1 MFAFGERMI
10 IVAKRHL
17 NDSRFTILYSLIKM
31 SMVNSIVQYAI
42 PMAAALLIMAFYLG
56 LPALKSCPLP
66 APGMKKDNWRLD
78 ALLMALITGIYALT
92 AFHDLGDTTAP
103 QSFVPM
109 AGREAVFT
117 LSEHPAELMLY
128 TGVGMG
134 GYRFEISE
142 DGENYAPLTEDFTQ
156 DHVAVLKWHSIP
168 LASEGEGACSVK
180 IACTNG
186 EPWLGEVVFRDSAG
200 RVIPAES
207 ADAVLCDEQALCP
220 AAYSID
226 NSTYFDEI
234 YHARTAWEHLHGVW
248 PYEISHPPLGKLILS
263 LGIQLFGM
271 TPFGWRF
278 SGTLFGVLMLPV
290 MYLFLKKLFGGSAVP
305 ALGTLVFA
313 ADFMHFVQTRIATI
327 DTYGVFFILL
337 MYYFMYI
344 WLSEDRLWA
353 LALAGIAFGLGAA
366 SKWICIY
373 AGAGLGVLWLVHWGM
388 QFAREGKAAFSR
400 FAKNAV
406 FCMLFFVAIPGL
418 IYYLSYLPYGE
429 ARGAA
434 VFTRAYWDI
443 VWDNQS
449 YMFSY
454 HSQLVATHPYASKWY
469 QWLLDIRPILYYME
483 SGAGGERIRISAFV
497 NPLLCWGGLLALFVL
512 LYMALFRRDR
522 RAGFLLIGFLA
533 QLLPW
538 VFIDRLT
545 FAYHYFPSAAFLV
558 LALGYVFALMREGR
572 RNWLLYATGF
582 TLACMLTFVL
592 FYPELSAHP
601 IEPGF
606 ADRMLR
612 WLPTWPLVRLLL

>member
-1 MFAFGERMI
+1 MI
-10 IVAKRHL
+10 
-17 NDSRFTILYSLIKM
+17 DSII
-31 SMVNSIVQYAI
+31 QYFI
-42 PMAAALLIMAFYLG
+42 PISAVLLIVAFYLG
-56 LPALKSCPLP
+56 LPPLGNCPLP
-66 APGMKKDNWRLD
+66 SPGTKKDNWRLD
-78 ALLMALITGIYALT
+78 ALLMAAITGVYALT
-92 AFHDLGDTTAP
+92 AFYDLGDTTAP

-109 AGREAVFT
+109 AGHEAVFA

-134 GYRFEISE
+134 GYRIEISE
-142 DGENYAPLTEDFTQ
+142 DGENYTPLTEDFTQ

-168 LASEGEGACSVK
+168 LAAEGEGACSVK

-186 EPWLGEVVFRDSAG
+186 EPWLGEVVFRDSG
-200 RVIPAES
+200 GKSLPIES
-207 ADAVLCDEQALCP
+207 LDAALCDEQALCP

-226 NSTYFDEI
+226 NSSYFDEI

-248 PYEISHPPLGKLILS
+248 PYEISHPPLGKLLLG
-263 LGIQLFGM
+263 LGIRLFGM

-305 ALGTLVFA
+305 AFGTVVFA
-313 ADFMHFVQTRIATI
+313 SDFMHFVQTRIATI

-353 LALAGIAFGLGAA
+353 LALAGLAFGLGAA

-388 QFAREGKAAFSR
+388 QFAKEGKAAFSR
-400 FAKNAV
+400 FAKNAA
-406 FCMLFFVAIPGL
+406 FCMLFFVALPGL

-434 VFTRAYWDI
+434 VFTRDYWDI
-443 VWDNQS
+443 VWENQT

-454 HSQLVATHPYASKWY
+454 HSGLVATHPYASKWY
-469 QWLLDIRPILYYME
+469 QWLLDIRPILYYMQ
-483 SGAGGERIRISAFV
+483 SGASGERIRISAFV
-497 NPLLCWGGLLALFVL
+497 NPLLCWAGLLSLFVL

-538 VFIDRLT
+538 IFIDRLT
-545 FAYHYFPSAAFLV
+545 FAYHYFPSTVFLV
-558 LALGYVFALMREGR
+558 LSLGYVFALMRDGR
-572 RNWLLYATGF
+572 RRWMFYAGGFSFACALL
-582 TLACMLTFVL
+582 FVV

-601 IEPGF
+601 IQPQRAEWL
-606 ADRMLR
+606 LR
-612 WLPTWPLVRLLL
+612 WLPTWPL